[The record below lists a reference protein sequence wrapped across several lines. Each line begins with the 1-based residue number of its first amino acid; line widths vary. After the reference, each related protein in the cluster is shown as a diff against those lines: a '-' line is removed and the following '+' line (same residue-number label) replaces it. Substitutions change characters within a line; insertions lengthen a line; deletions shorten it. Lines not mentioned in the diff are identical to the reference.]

1 MHKRQRKRESRL
13 LREVVNCGK
22 VIRKCIVNK
31 GCLVRVIMQ
40 IQVILGVSQVLLFSS
55 FCFGRGGH
63 LYKGKLNLCPTFRPK
78 CGGQIAPPVFALS

>member
-40 IQVILGVSQVLLFSS
+40 IQVILGVSQVLLSPPSALGEEDTFT
-55 FCFGRGGH
+55 RG
-63 LYKGKLNLCPTFRPK
+63 N
-78 CGGQIAPPVFALS
+78 